1 MSRMAVIFDP
11 GVEGLAAMAA
21 AVAAGARDKG
31 AKVELLDA
39 GRMDA
44 AALSAYDAAAF
55 GFSPACEAALLPVYV
70 RALERLCGRR
80 VAVFGIRPDDGGV
93 FADTLEKICGY
104 AKAVWR
110 GACFC
115 ASPSEEALGR
125 CGALGEG
132 AVRAREAR
140 PDLADT
146 VPIIFSTITGNAY
159 KLAAAVAEVV
169 PDHVGPYNIRYINDE
184 VIEKFDTFVLSY
196 WCNHGTADDDTIEL
210 IRRMRGKNLIV
221 IGTLGVARD
230 SKHAFD
236 VSARVEA
243 LASENNR
250 LLGHYLCRGS
260 IDLRRTAARL
270 RIPEGEKGHLS
281 AERFEKQKLSLGHP
295 NETELSEAK
304 AAVEAFLRKR

>member
-31 AKVELLDA
+31 AQAELLDA

-55 GFSPACEAALLPVYV
+55 GFSTACEAALLPVYV
-70 RALERLCGRR
+70 RALETLCGRR

-230 SKHAFD
+230 SKHASD

-295 NETELSEAK
+295 DETELSEAK

>member
-31 AKVELLDA
+31 AQAELLDA
-39 GRMDA
+39 GRLDA

-70 RALERLCGRR
+70 RALETLCGRR

-230 SKHAFD
+230 SKHASD

-270 RIPEGEKGHLS
+270 RILEGEKGHLS

-295 NETELSEAK
+295 DETELSEAK

>member
-31 AKVELLDA
+31 AQVELLDA

-70 RALERLCGRR
+70 RALETLCGRR

-230 SKHAFD
+230 SKHASD
-236 VSARVEA
+236 VSARVET

-295 NETELSEAK
+295 DETELFEAK

>member
-31 AKVELLDA
+31 AQVELLDA

-70 RALERLCGRR
+70 RALGTLCGRR

-230 SKHAFD
+230 SKHASD

-295 NETELSEAK
+295 DETELSEAK

>member
-31 AKVELLDA
+31 AQAELLDA

-70 RALERLCGRR
+70 RALETLCGRR

-115 ASPSEEALGR
+115 ASPSEEALGC

-230 SKHAFD
+230 SKHASD

-295 NETELSEAK
+295 DETELSEAK

>member
-31 AKVELLDA
+31 AQVELLDA

-70 RALERLCGRR
+70 RALETLCGRR

-93 FADTLEKICGY
+93 FADKNEKICGY

-230 SKHAFD
+230 SKHASD

-295 NETELSEAK
+295 DETELFEAK

>member
-31 AKVELLDA
+31 AQAELLDA

-70 RALERLCGRR
+70 RALETLCGRR

-146 VPIIFSTITGNAY
+146 ATPISS
-159 KLAAAVAEVV
+159 
-169 PDHVGPYNIRYINDE
+169 PRP
-184 VIEKFDTFVLSY
+184 S
-196 WCNHGTADDDTIEL
+196 
-210 IRRMRGKNLIV
+210 RRSFPTMS
-221 IGTLGVARD
+221 D
-230 SKHAFD
+230 
-236 VSARVEA
+236 
-243 LASENNR
+243 
-250 LLGHYLCRGS
+250 
-260 IDLRRTAARL
+260 RTT
-270 RIPEGEKGHLS
+270 S
-281 AERFEKQKLSLGHP
+281 V
-295 NETELSEAK
+295 T
-304 AAVEAFLRKR
+304 

>member
-31 AKVELLDA
+31 AQAELLDA

-70 RALERLCGRR
+70 RALETLCGRR

-230 SKHAFD
+230 SKHASD

-295 NETELSEAK
+295 DETELFEAK

>member
-11 GVEGLAAMAA
+11 GVEGLAAKAA

-31 AKVELLDA
+31 AQVELLDA

-70 RALERLCGRR
+70 RALETLCGRR

-146 VPIIFSTITGNAY
+146 VPIIFSTITDNAY

-230 SKHAFD
+230 SKHASD

-295 NETELSEAK
+295 DETELSEAK

>member
-1 MSRMAVIFDP
+1 MSRLAGIVAP

-31 AKVELLDA
+31 AQAELLDA
-39 GRMDA
+39 GRLDA

-70 RALERLCGRR
+70 RALETLCGRR

-230 SKHAFD
+230 SKHASD

-295 NETELSEAK
+295 DETELSEAK